1 MFAKSEVRNFSGG
14 GGGGA
19 KEMLYIPHNA
29 TFCQGLHYQFSEIEI
44 PAFS

>member
-1 MFAKSEVRNFSGG
+1 MFAKSEVRNFSWG

-19 KEMLYIPHNA
+19 KEMLYIPYNEK
-29 TFCQGLHYQFSEIEI
+29 FCQGLHYQSSEIEI